1 MKTYTTILTKS
12 TVLLSVLLLSA
23 CSFLTAPKYDNN
35 ELMLLAY
42 FKTDIDEAN
51 EACKSIQGKGRIDTR
66 DLKRGYAR
74 LNNYAK
80 QTPSNEDYVKM
91 LKNVKLIMDDLDAPE
106 YSRTFCDIKTKNVR
120 RAVDIISQSSALK
133 F

>member
-1 MKTYTTILTKS
+1 M
-12 TVLLSVLLLSA
+12 VLSLSA
-23 CSFLTAPKYDNN
+23 CSFLSAPKYDNN

-42 FKTDIDEAN
+42 FKTDIDEAT

-66 DLKRGYAR
+66 EIKRGYAR

-80 QTPSNEDYVKM
+80 QTPSNEDYAKM
-91 LKNVKLIMDDLDAPE
+91 LKNVKLIMDDLDGPE
-106 YSRTFCDIKTKNVR
+106 YSRVFCDLKTKNIR

>member
-1 MKTYTTILTKS
+1 LIAS
-12 TVLLSVLLLSA
+12 LSA
-23 CSFLTAPKYDNN
+23 CSFLSAPKYDTN
-35 ELMLLAY
+35 ELLLLAY
-42 FKTDIDEAN
+42 FKTDIDEAI
-51 EACKSIQGKGRIDTR
+51 ESCKTIQGQGHIDTQ
-66 DLKRGYAR
+66 DLKRSYNR

-91 LKNVKLIMDDLDAPE
+91 LNTVKTIMSDLDGRD
-106 YSRTFCDIKTKNVR
+106 YSKTFCELKVKNIR